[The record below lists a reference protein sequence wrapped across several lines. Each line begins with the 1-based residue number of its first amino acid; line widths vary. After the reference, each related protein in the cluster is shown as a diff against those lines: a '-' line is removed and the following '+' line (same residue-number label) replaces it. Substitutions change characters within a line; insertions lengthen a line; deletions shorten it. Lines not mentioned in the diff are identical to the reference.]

1 MADDVEVL
9 EVRSGAAVL
18 HVERRGPVDAPSVLL
33 VHGYPD
39 DIRTWDLVAER
50 LATDHR
56 VVTFDLRGMGR
67 STVPKSKDSHRMDR
81 LCADIDAVADAAL
94 GEGASFDLVGHDW
107 GSIIGWSYVSHPTR
121 GARAASWTSI
131 SAPHVGVGGPFL
143 RSRTKAAFKQLLAS
157 TYILFFQV
165 PRLPELLWSKRGV
178 PLLRRVLTDSGVP
191 EDDPILE
198 RTQREITAFAVPG
211 LQLYRQNLNP
221 LRLPETPAPGCVTA
235 RTLLVVATDD
245 RHVTAPLARAS
256 LPLCR
261 DASVLEIEAGHWI
274 VRSHPGALADAIRD
288 HVAGDTVG
296 TPAEERSV

>member
-1 MADDVEVL
+1 MTTDVEVL

-18 HVERRGPVDAPSVLL
+18 HVERRGPEEAPPVLL

-39 DIRTWDLVAER
+39 DLRTWDLVAER
-50 LATDHR
+50 LAERHR
-56 VVTFDLRGMGR
+56 VVAFDLRGMGR

-81 LCADIDAVADAAL
+81 LCADIDAVADAAF
-94 GEGASFDLVGHDW
+94 GSGAAFHLVGHDW
-107 GSIIGWSYVSHPTR
+107 GSIIGWSYVAHPTR
-121 GARAASWTSI
+121 GGRASSWTSI

-165 PRLPELLWSKRGV
+165 PRLPEVLWSRRGV

-191 EDDPILE
+191 DDDPILE
-198 RTQREITAFAVPG
+198 RTQDEITAFAVPG
-211 LQLYRQNLNP
+211 LQLYRQNLSP
-221 LRLPETPAPGCVTA
+221 LRLPDVPEPGCVAT
-235 RTLLVVATDD
+235 RTLLIVATDD

-261 DASVLEIEAGHWI
+261 DATVLEIDAGHWI
-274 VRSHPGALADAIRD
+274 VRSHPDALAAAIRD
-288 HVAGDTVG
+288 HVSGDTAG
-296 TPAEERSV
+296 TTPEERSA